1 MFYVLAI
8 RSSEYRA
15 VSWIVVNMVLL

>member
-1 MFYVLAI
+1 MFYVLAN